1 MGLRLN
7 KGSCER
13 PPQVIHSQ
21 SADAFERQAPAGHND
36 LNLITAQNLWS
47 FTTKHF
53 TNGTVRSDQK
63 IRTSCTIITTMSL
76 TTAGFIKR
84 QSCYLSGW
92 ELNNMFASVAIKKM
106 IKMSVLFQHYLDTI
120 ITFNFNYLS
129 FVYFL
134 QNILFQNSH
143 FMWFGNCLFLI

>member
-47 FTTKHF
+47 FNTKRHSEI
-53 TNGTVRSDQK
+53 RSKDQDV
-63 IRTSCTIITTMSL
+63 M
-76 TTAGFIKR
+76 
-84 QSCYLSGW
+84 Y
-92 ELNNMFASVAIKKM
+92 
-106 IKMSVLFQHYLDTI
+106 
-120 ITFNFNYLS
+120 NYYDDVS
-129 FVYFL
+129 D
-134 QNILFQNSH
+134 
-143 FMWFGNCLFLI
+143 NCRIY

>member
-21 SADAFERQAPAGHND
+21 SADAFERQTPAGHND

-63 IRTSCTIITTMSL
+63 IRTACTIITTMSL

-92 ELNNMFASVAIKKM
+92 ELNNMFASVAIHFF
-106 IKMSVLFQHYLDTI
+106 IKMSVLYEHYLDTI

-129 FVYFL
+129 FLYFL
-134 QNILFQNSH
+134 QKYSVSKQSFYVV
-143 FMWFGNCLFLI
+143 W